1 MDKFSEKIQ
10 TISWDKIINET
21 DTQSAYTD
29 FNTTITD
36 NFDRCFPFKKVATN
50 YNNRLPWLTPAIK
63 NSISQKHKLYMK
75 QLKFH
80 NQSNITKYKK
90 FRNKLNHVLRIT
102 ERDYYQAKMKEYQSN
117 LRKSWKIINEVI
129 NRKKR

>member
-1 MDKFSEKIQ
+1 VIC
-10 TISWDKIINET
+10 WDKIINET

-29 FNTTITD
+29 FHATITE
-36 NFDRCFPFKKVATN
+36 NFENCFPFKKVATN
-50 YNNRLPWLTPAIK
+50 YSNQLPWLTPAIK

-75 QLKFH
+75 QLKI
-80 NQSNITKYKK
+80 NSQSNIATYKK

-102 ERDYYQAKMKEYQSN
+102 EREYYQAKIKEYQSN

-129 NRKKR
+129 NRKKRTKIKK